1 MATKAQRQRQQTKAI
16 ALSKKL
22 MAACEAMNEFM
33 HACMDCGEF
42 SKGADDGR
50 NLLMEDMAEYA
61 SYMESVYG
69 SGPRAAE

>member
-1 MATKAQRQRQQTKAI
+1 MNKTEWKPWMLEHLRRFYATDTNRELQKT
-16 ALSKKL
+16 LGVG
-22 MAACEAMNEFM
+22 C
-33 HACMDCGEF
+33 EF